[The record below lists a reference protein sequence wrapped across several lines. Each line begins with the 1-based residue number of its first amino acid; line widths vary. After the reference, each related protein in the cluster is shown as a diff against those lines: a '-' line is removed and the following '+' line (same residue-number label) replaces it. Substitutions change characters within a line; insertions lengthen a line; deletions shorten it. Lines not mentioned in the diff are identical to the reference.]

1 MRVRGCTDT
10 GVCAPPSQRVSAA
23 VGLSSQSGA
32 GEHGHTPEY
41 DGEVDLYGHVI
52 LCLAALHGHVE
63 DDVLLA
69 HQAVAFHPRHP
80 AVAARRPHDFARGVV
95 HDAAKARDERI
106 AALWHLRTKRGR
118 QRGLSVCSS
127 GQRCLKAMCSSG
139 TSTEFISAALQGCC
153 GPCKVGGARS
163 PPRTMGE
170 GMSGLAAQSTVL
182 SPSRI
187 SPTPPRCSRC
197 PC

>member
-1 MRVRGCTDT
+1 MERV
-10 GVCAPPSQRVSAA
+10 A
-23 VGLSSQSGA
+23 SSQASVSCCCSPRA
-32 GEHGHTPEY
+32 VILYTKSEY

-106 AALWHLRTKRGR
+106 AALWHLEPWE
-118 QRGLSVCSS
+118 
-127 GQRCLKAMCSSG
+127 KA
-139 TSTEFISAALQGCC
+139 
-153 GPCKVGGARS
+153 
-163 PPRTMGE
+163 
-170 GMSGLAAQSTVL
+170 
-182 SPSRI
+182 
-187 SPTPPRCSRC
+187 
-197 PC
+197 